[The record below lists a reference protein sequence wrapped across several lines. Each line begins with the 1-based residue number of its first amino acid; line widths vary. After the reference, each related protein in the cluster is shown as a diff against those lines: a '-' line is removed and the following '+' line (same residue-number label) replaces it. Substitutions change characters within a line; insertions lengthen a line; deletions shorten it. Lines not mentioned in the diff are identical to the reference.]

1 MAELSSQPTP
11 IQSLYRMYSQ
21 GKLIVNRRYQRKL
34 VWTLVEK
41 QKLIDSVINKYP
53 IPAIL
58 LAERKDEPGVF
69 EIIDGLQRLHA
80 IVSFIEVAFP
90 VMGGKYFALEH
101 YPTARVRSESGVFAP
116 PAEFS
121 LLSAAQVSTILDYTV
136 ALSVMRNASD
146 AEVNDVFGRINT
158 YGHRLSDQERRQAG
172 VSDAFSALVRNL
184 ACGVRGD
191 ASPSTLPLS
200 EMPSI
205 SIDLPM
211 AKHGYDVK
219 AEDVVWVS
227 HRILRSTDLR
237 DSMDEQCIA
246 DIAACIVGGRPIE
259 RSKEA
264 LDEIYTDGSVES
276 IRIQNALDVYGV
288 ERFSEEFKYCLDEIM
303 KVCSEGRGQKLR
315 EIIFKDRNTNSFP
328 AIFAVMLIAFHEM
341 IFGDRK
347 RVSDYAGLKRA
358 ITGVTKRLIT
368 SRSAG
373 SVDGRRRNIDTIKGL
388 ISQFFTPAD
397 VEKEIYGNPAT
408 TDIDVM
414 IRRSEVELANYELK
428 QGVLHLSAARTVD
441 DGIFDKVID
450 TICAIANAGPG
461 RVGKVFIGVTD
472 KDADAERI
480 AALDKI
486 EPRRVARRYVV
497 GVRREAQLLKISME
511 EYLGKW
517 RDKIAKSKLSSPLKE
532 DVLAHIDF
540 NEYYG
545 LGVII
550 INVPAQTQASTVGD
564 SMYWRNVDQTT
575 LATSMK
581 MAAEIGA
588 KFAR

>member
-11 IQSLYRMYSQ
+11 IQSLYGMYSQ

-34 VWTLVEK
+34 VWTLLEK
-41 QKLIDSVINKYP
+41 QKLIDSVLNKYP

-58 LAERKDEPGVF
+58 VAERKDEPGSF

-90 VMGGKYFALEH
+90 VVDGKYFALEH
-101 YPTARVRSESGVFAP
+101 YPTANARSGPGSFATP
-116 PAEFS
+116 PGAPV
-121 LLSAAQVSTILDYTV
+121 LSAAEVSTILDYTV
-136 ALSVMRNASD
+136 ALSVMRNATD

-172 VSDAFSALVRNL
+172 VSDAFSDLVRNL
-184 ACGVRGD
+184 ASGVRGD
-191 ASPSTLPLS
+191 ASASTLLLS

-227 HRILRSTDLR
+227 HGILRSTELR

-264 LDEIYTDGSVES
+264 LDEIYTEGTDES
-276 IRIQNALDVYGV
+276 GRIQNALDVYGV
-288 ERFSEEFKYCLDEIM
+288 ERFAEEFKFCLDEVL
-303 KVCSEGRGQKLR
+303 KVCSEGRDQKLR
-315 EIIFKDRNTNSFP
+315 EIIFRDRTTNSFP
-328 AIFAVMLIAFHEM
+328 AVFAVLLIAFHEM
-341 IFGDRK
+341 IVGERK
-347 RVSDYAGLKRA
+347 LISDYAGLKRA
-358 ITGVTKRLIT
+358 ITDVTERLVT
-368 SRSAG
+368 TRRAG
-373 SVDGRRRNIDTIKGL
+373 TVEGRRANIDTIKGL
-388 ISQFFTPAD
+388 VAPFFTPAD
-397 VEKEIYGNPAT
+397 VERKIYGNPAT

-428 QGVLHLSAARTVD
+428 QGVLSLAPSRD
-441 DGIFDKVID
+441 IDEGIFDKVIN
-450 TICAIANAGPG
+450 TICAIANGGPD
-461 RVGKVFIGVTD
+461 RVGRIFIGVTD
-472 KDADAERI
+472 KDVDAARVGE
-480 AALDKI
+480 LDGI
-486 EPRRVARRYVV
+486 EPRKVGRRYVV
-497 GVRREAQLLKISME
+497 GVRREAAQLKMPME
-511 EYLGKW
+511 KYLGMW
-517 RDKIAKSKLSSPLKE
+517 RDKISRSQLSSPLKE
-532 DVLAHIDF
+532 DVLAGIDF

-550 INVPAQTQASTVGD
+550 INVPAQAHASTVGD
-564 SMYWRNVDQTT
+564 AMYWRNVDQTT

>member
-1 MAELSSQPTP
+1 
-11 IQSLYRMYSQ
+11 MYNQ

-34 VWTLVEK
+34 VWTLIEK
-41 QKLIDSVINKYP
+41 QKLIDSVLNKYP

-58 LAERKDEPGVF
+58 VAERKDEPGVF

-80 IVSFIEVAFP
+80 IVSFIEVSFP
-90 VMGGKYFALEH
+90 VIEGQYFALEH
-101 YPTARVRSESGVFAP
+101 YPTAKARSESGVFAP
-116 PAEFS
+116 PVKAP
-121 LLSAAQVSTILDYTV
+121 LLSADQVSTILDYTV

-172 VSDAFSALVRNL
+172 VSDAFSDLVRNL

-191 ASPSTLPLS
+191 ASPSTLLLS

-227 HRILRSTDLR
+227 HGILRSTELR

-264 LDEIYTDGSVES
+264 LDEIYTNGSVES

-288 ERFSEEFKYCLDEIM
+288 ERFSEEFKFCLDEIL
-303 KVCSEGRGQKLR
+303 KVCSEGGDQKLR
-315 EIIFKDRNTNSFP
+315 EIIFKDRNTNPFP
-328 AIFAVMLIAFHEM
+328 AIFAVLLVAFHEM
-341 IFGDRK
+341 IVGDK
-347 RVSDYAGLKRA
+347 KLVSDYAGLKRT
-358 ITGVTKRLIT
+358 ITDVTERLIT
-368 SRSAG
+368 TRRAG
-373 SVDGRRRNIDTIKGL
+373 SVDGRRGNIDTIKGL

-397 VEKEIYGNPAT
+397 VEKKIYGNPAT
-408 TDIDVM
+408 SDIDVM
-414 IRRSEVELANYELK
+414 IRRSEVELASYELK
-428 QGVLHLSAARTVD
+428 QGMLDLSSARGVD
-441 DGIFDKVID
+441 NGISDKVIN

-461 RVGKVFIGVTD
+461 RVGKIFIGVTD
-472 KDADAERI
+472 KDADAERV

-486 EPRRVARRYVV
+486 EPRKVARRYVV

-517 RDKIAKSKLSSPLKE
+517 RDKIAKSQLSSPLKE
-532 DVLAHIDF
+532 DVLSHIDF

-564 SMYWRNVDQTT
+564 LMYWRNVDQTT

>member
-11 IQSLYRMYSQ
+11 IQSLYGMYSQ

-41 QKLIDSVINKYP
+41 QKLIDSVLNKYP

-58 LAERKDEPGVF
+58 VAERKDEPGVF

-90 VMGGKYFALEH
+90 VMGGEFFALEH
-101 YPTARVRSESGVFAP
+101 YPTAKARSESGVFAAP
-116 PAEFS
+116 DEAP
-121 LLSAAQVSTILDYTV
+121 LLSASQVSTILDYTV

-172 VSDAFSALVRNL
+172 VSDAFSDLVRNL

-191 ASPSTLPLS
+191 ASPSTLLLS

-227 HRILRSTDLR
+227 HGILRSTELR

-246 DIAACIVGGRPIE
+246 DIAACIVGGRPVE

-264 LDEIYTDGSVES
+264 LDEIYTDGSAEA

-288 ERFSEEFKYCLDEIM
+288 ERFSEEFKFCLDEVL
-303 KVCSEGRGQKLR
+303 KVCSEGKDQKLR

-328 AIFAVMLIAFHEM
+328 AIFAVLLIAFHEM
-341 IFGDRK
+341 IVGDRK
-347 RVSDYAGLKRA
+347 LVSDYAGLKRA
-358 ITGVTKRLIT
+358 ITDVTERLIT
-368 SRSAG
+368 SRRAG
-373 SVDGRRRNIDTIKGL
+373 SVDGRRGNIDTIKGL
-388 ISQFFTPAD
+388 ISPFFTSAD
-397 VEKEIYGNPAT
+397 VEKKIYGNPAT

-414 IRRSEVELANYELK
+414 IRRSEVELASYELK
-428 QGVLHLSAARTVD
+428 QGMLQLSSARGVD
-441 DGIFDKVID
+441 DGIFDKVIN
-450 TICAIANAGPG
+450 TICAIANVGPG
-461 RVGKVFIGVTD
+461 RVGKIFIGVTD
-472 KDADAERI
+472 KDADAERV
-480 AALDKI
+480 AALDNV
-486 EPRRVARRYVV
+486 EPRKVGRRYVV
-497 GVRREAQLLKISME
+497 GVRREARVLNISME

-517 RDKIAKSKLSSPLKE
+517 RDKIAKSQLSSPLKE
-532 DVLAHIDF
+532 DVLSQIDF

>member
-11 IQSLYRMYSQ
+11 IQSLYGMYSQ

-41 QKLIDSVINKYP
+41 QKLIDSVLNKYP

-58 LAERKDEPGVF
+58 VAERKDEPGVF

-80 IVSFIEVAFP
+80 IVSFIEVTFP
-90 VMGGKYFALEH
+90 VIEGEYFALEH
-101 YPTARVRSESGVFAP
+101 YPTAKARSESGVFAP
-116 PAEFS
+116 PAKAP
-121 LLSAAQVSTILDYTV
+121 LLSADQVSTILDYTV

-172 VSDAFSALVRNL
+172 VSDAFSDLVRNL

-191 ASPSTLPLS
+191 ASPSTLLLS

-227 HRILRSTDLR
+227 HGILRSTELR

-264 LDEIYTDGSVES
+264 LDEIYTNGSAES

-288 ERFSEEFKYCLDEIM
+288 ERFSEEFKFCLDEIL
-303 KVCSEGRGQKLR
+303 KVCSEGRDQKLR

-328 AIFAVMLIAFHEM
+328 AIFAILLIAFHEM
-341 IFGDRK
+341 IVGDK
-347 RVSDYAGLKRA
+347 KLVSDYAGLKRT
-358 ITGVTKRLIT
+358 ITDVTERLIT
-368 SRSAG
+368 SRRAG
-373 SVDGRRRNIDTIKGL
+373 SVDGRRGNIDTIKGL

-397 VEKEIYGNPAT
+397 VEKTIYGNPAT

-428 QGVLHLSAARTVD
+428 QGMLQLSSARGVD
-441 DGIFDKVID
+441 DGIFDKVIN

-461 RVGKVFIGVTD
+461 RVGKIFIGVTD
-472 KDADAERI
+472 KDADAERV
-480 AALDKI
+480 AALYEI
-486 EPRRVARRYVV
+486 EPRKVARRYVV
-497 GVRREAQLLKISME
+497 GVRREAQVLKISME

-517 RDKIAKSKLSSPLKE
+517 RDKIAKSQLSSPLKE

-581 MAAEIGA
+581 MAADIGA